1 MNGLFNAR
9 KKEYLKDSPISK
21 AFSILKI
28 AMILIIITI
37 LIITAV
43 SLMEYSDILN
53 QTENVDKEIVEAQ
66 DRVDELKYLIEMPRN
81 DRSFIIRIAREK
93 LGRSLPPWVPAQ
105 VRFLFFCFLTKS
117 LFSFRM
123 VPLCRITSTIIL

>member
-9 KKEYLKDSPISK
+9 KKEYLNDSPTNK
-21 AFSILKI
+21 AWSILKI

-43 SLMEYSDILN
+43 SLMEYSDILK
-53 QTENVDKEIVEAQ
+53 QTENIDKDIIAAQ
-66 DRVDELKYLIEMPRN
+66 DRVDELEYLIDMPKN

-93 LGRSLPPWVPAQ
+93 LGLVLPEEIVYYSDN
-105 VRFLFFCFLTKS
+105 KK
-117 LFSFRM
+117 
-123 VPLCRITSTIIL
+123 